1 MTPLRKRMIEDL
13 QLKHYSPATQIAY
26 VNAVCQLA
34 TYYDKSPEE
43 ITEEELRA
51 YFLHLAGKCAPGTL
65 RTYVAG
71 IRFCLSTTLQRP
83 WPSLGLLRAGKQS
96 RLRVVLSPLE
106 VRAILGQVQV
116 PVYRACL
123 STIYACGL
131 RLSEGAHLQVQDID
145 SERMV
150 LRVVGKGNKQ
160 RQVPLSESTL
170 QLLRRWWKCHRS
182 RPWLFPASW
191 QPRGRQG
198 EGPVAIANVQEA
210 FHVALGQSGV
220 DKAATVH
227 SLRHSY
233 ATHLLEEGVS
243 LRLIQEILG
252 HASLRTTAIYTHL
265 TTAVRAPVTEPLKAL
280 THGL

>member
-1 MTPLRKRMIEDL
+1 MIEDL

-34 TYYDKSPEE
+34 GYYDKSPEE

-51 YFLHLAGKCAPGTL
+51 YFLYQARNYAPGTL

-71 IRFCLSTTLQRP
+71 IRFCFGTTLQRP

-106 VRAILGQVQV
+106 VRAILGQVKV

-123 STIYACGL
+123 STIYAGGL
-131 RLSEGAHLQVQDID
+131 RLSEGTHLQVQDVD
-145 SERMV
+145 SERMI

-160 RQVPLSESTL
+160 RQVPLSQSTL
-170 QLLRRWWKCHRS
+170 QLLRRWWQCHRS
-182 RPWLFPASW
+182 QPWLFPASW
-191 QPRGRQG
+191 QPRSRQV

-210 FHVALGQSGV
+210 FHAALAQSGV
-220 DKAATVH
+220 NKAATVH

-233 ATHLLEEGVS
+233 ATHLLEKGVS

-252 HASLRTTAIYTHL
+252 HASPRTTAIYTHL
-265 TTAVRAPVTEPLKAL
+265 TTEVCAQILEPLQAL
-280 THGL
+280 TDGL

>member
-1 MTPLRKRMIEDL
+1 MIEDL

-34 TYYDKSPEE
+34 GYYDKSPEE

-51 YFLHLAGKCAPGTL
+51 YFLYQARNYAPGTL

-71 IRFCLSTTLQRP
+71 IRFCFGTTLQRP

-106 VRAILGQVQV
+106 VRAILGQVKV

-123 STIYACGL
+123 STIYAGGL
-131 RLSEGAHLQVQDID
+131 RLSEGTHLQVQDVD
-145 SERMV
+145 SERMI

-160 RQVPLSESTL
+160 RQVPLSQSTL
-170 QLLRRWWKCHRS
+170 QLLRRWWQCHRS
-182 RPWLFPASW
+182 QPWLFPASW
-191 QPRGRQG
+191 QPRSRQV

-252 HASLRTTAIYTHL
+252 HASPRTTAIYTHL
-265 TTAVRAPVTEPLKAL
+265 TTEVCAQILEPLQAL
-280 THGL
+280 TDGL